1 MGWSDRRGWQDGL
14 QRNLSRQ
21 LADLQE
27 EVSSLGR
34 SVARYG
40 GQVQHE
46 AESLGDAL
54 WHGGEMVTQQL
65 GREAKRIGRAV
76 RQDPLPAA
84 VAIVALVGVVA
95 ALSLAFARK

>member
-1 MGWSDRRGWQDGL
+1 MGWSDRNGWQDSL

-40 GQVQHE
+40 GQVQHD
-46 AESLGDAL
+46 AGSLGDAL
-54 WHGGEMVTQQL
+54 WQGGETVTQQL
-65 GREAKRIGRAV
+65 GREARRIGKAV
-76 RQDPLPAA
+76 RQDPLPAV

-95 ALSLAFARK
+95 ALSLAFGRK